1 MMTTDPHSLNALR
14 NAYTAFGKSYSVQH
28 YTEVLDERAEAGM
41 PRLKPDHGG
50 VVTYH
55 DPCELGRYNGG
66 FDAPRRLI
74 ARAGYRLHE
83 MGRCREN
90 SFCCDAGGRIW
101 GDDAGVIERPSENR
115 IKEALALGDVT
126 RFVVACLK
134 DTVMYAAAVQAL
146 GVQDRIKVCDIVDL
160 IEPAKPPAQ

>member
-14 NAYTAFGKSYSVQH
+14 NAYTAFGKSCSVQH
-28 YTEVLDERAEAGM
+28 YTEVLDERAGM

-55 DPCELGRYNGG
+55 DPCYLGRYDGG
-66 FDAPRRLI
+66 FDVPRRLI

-90 SFCCDAGGRIW
+90 SFCCGAGGGRIW
-101 GDDAGVIERPSENR
+101 GDDTGVIERPSENR

-126 RFVVACLK
+126 RLVVACLK
-134 DTVMYAAAVQAL
+134 DTVMYTAAVQAL
-146 GVQDRIKVCDIVDL
+146 GVQDRIKVCDIVHL